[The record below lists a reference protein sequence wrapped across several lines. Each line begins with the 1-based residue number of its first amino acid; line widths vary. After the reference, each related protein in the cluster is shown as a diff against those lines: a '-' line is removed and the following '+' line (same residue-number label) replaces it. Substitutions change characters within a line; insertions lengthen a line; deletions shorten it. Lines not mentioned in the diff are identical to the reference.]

1 MQFYF
6 IDRISF
12 NSITFYSSFYAIP
25 DIEISSS
32 HINLFDPPTYILST
46 RLWEY
51 SNTRVTSV
59 NDLAKH
65 LACGEW
71 LSADANDARNSW
83 RGGKKNT
90 TIYWLRESPAEVI
103 EHRETAFAR
112 DEMKEKGESFV
123 FVLCEN
129 KRKLKKC
136 SSSFHTVC
144 MRFLMIINAV
154 TEINW
159 DIAINKNL
167 EQRTHWN

>member
-1 MQFYF
+1 MESTIYSWNYGSIYEFFCNF
-6 IDRISF
+6 ISGSF
-12 NSITFYSSFYAIP
+12 NSITFYPWFHTFP
-25 DIEISSS
+25 DIEISFS
-32 HINLFDPPTYILST
+32 HINLFDPPTHILFI

-83 RGGKKNT
+83 GKNT

-103 EHRETAFAR
+103 EHRETAFAK

-144 MRFLMIINAV
+144 EYVFY
-154 TEINW
+154 W
-159 DIAINKNL
+159 
-167 EQRTHWN
+167 